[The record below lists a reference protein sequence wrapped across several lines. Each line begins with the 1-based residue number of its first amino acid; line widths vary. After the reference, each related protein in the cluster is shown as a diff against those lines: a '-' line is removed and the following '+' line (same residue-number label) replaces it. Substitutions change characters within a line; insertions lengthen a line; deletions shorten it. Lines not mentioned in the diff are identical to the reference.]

1 MVRKIK
7 WSFHA
12 DRFYFPVS
20 KLITSS
26 NFDHTKLTVE
36 EVNIEIP
43 NLAPEFDRYRI
54 VQLSDFHLGTL
65 LAESHLST
73 IIEQANSLEPD
84 LIAIT
89 GDLVSFNAAKFAPVL
104 VEALSLLSAPDGV
117 FSVLGNH
124 DHWTDA
130 TVVRGIYKDS
140 QIIELRN
147 EAHLIQGTKGQLYI
161 AGIDDYRA
169 QKDDLNSILTTL
181 PGNVPAILLAHE
193 PDFAEISSLSGRFAL
208 QISGHSHGGQILLP
222 LIGSL
227 FLPRYGRKY
236 PSGMYRINGMVLY
249 TNRGLGTSWINLRY
263 NCPSEI
269 TLFNLSVPDN

>member
-1 MVRKIK
+1 
-7 WSFHA
+7 
-12 DRFYFPVS
+12 VS
-20 KLITSS
+20 KLITRS

-36 EVNIEIP
+36 KVNIEIP
-43 NLAPEFDRYRI
+43 NLSPEFDRYRI

-65 LAESHLST
+65 LAGSHLST
-73 IIEQANSLEPD
+73 IIERTNSLEPD

-89 GDLVSFNAAKFAPVL
+89 GDLVSFNAEKYASVL
-104 VEALSLLSAPDGV
+104 VESLSKLSAPSGV

-130 TVVRGIYKDS
+130 AVVRRIYKDS
-140 QIIELRN
+140 HIIELHN
-147 EAHLIQGTKGQLYI
+147 EAHLIQRNSAQLYI
-161 AGIDDYRA
+161 AGIDDYRS
-169 QKDDLNSILTTL
+169 QMDDLNGVLTAL
-181 PGNVPAILLAHE
+181 PANVPAILLAHE
-193 PDFAEISSLSGRFAL
+193 PDFAEISSRSGRFAL

-236 PSGMYRINGMVLY
+236 PSGMYRINGMLLY
-249 TNRGLGTSWINLRY
+249 TNRGLGTSWINIRY

-269 TLFNLSVPDN
+269 TIFELSVPEN